1 MWKRGHLYRTLSS
14 THCSSS
20 LTFIANLE
28 KGGSKRGG
36 AKAVWMNVHAA
47 FLQQR
52 HISCVE
58 QEGGFS
64 PLYTHF
70 YNSFITT
77 SPHQISKRKKSPPQ
91 KKREISWTH
100 VKDANIT
107 CWHAFYLPLL
117 HRPMK
122 VSEWNRFTCALQD
135 VRAWPTFTPE
145 TFHLVEE
152 RTAGNKLVL
161 PFHTCRSDRL
171 FHLADP
177 LPSVSLNASDPFLTP
192 LALLRTETWSN
203 HSFSWMWRKSH
214 LSEIH
219 TRPLTTFKRFHPEW
233 QNTCLFFLHK
243 LIWQNF

>member
-20 LTFIANLE
+20 LTFKANLE

-77 SPHQISKRKKSPPQ
+77 SPHQISKRKKSPPT
-91 KKREISWTH
+91 KKGKFPGHTLKMQTSPADMPSICHSCTDQWKCPSEIVSPVLCRTCEPDPRSLLTRETRPPVSH
-100 VKDANIT
+100 
-107 CWHAFYLPLL
+107 LPLGQTL
-117 HRPMK
+117 PLSRSAPERFSECIRS
-122 VSEWNRFTCALQD
+122 VSHSTRIVTHWNLKQSQ
-135 VRAWPTFTPE
+135 
-145 TFHLVEE
+145 LLLKVEE
-152 RTAGNKLVL
+152 KSSVRDS
-161 PFHTCRSDRL
+161 HTPSD
-171 FHLADP
+171 
-177 LPSVSLNASDPFLTP
+177 N
-192 LALLRTETWSN
+192 
-203 HSFSWMWRKSH
+203 
-214 LSEIH
+214 I
-219 TRPLTTFKRFHPEW
+219 
-233 QNTCLFFLHK
+233 
-243 LIWQNF
+243 

>member
-77 SPHQISKRKKSPPQ
+77 SPHQISKRKKSPPPP
-91 KKREISWTH
+91 KKGKFPGHTLKMQTSPADMPSICHSCTDQWKCPSEIVSP
-100 VKDANIT
+100 VLCRT
-107 CWHAFYLPLL
+107 CEPDPLSL
-117 HRPMK
+117 LKPFTSSRNAPQGIN
-122 VSEWNRFTCALQD
+122 SSSRFTPA
-135 VRAWPTFTPE
+135 A
-145 TFHLVEE
+145 
-152 RTAGNKLVL
+152 RTDSS
-161 PFHTCRSDRL
+161 T
-171 FHLADP
+171 
-177 LPSVSLNASDPFLTP
+177 
-192 LALLRTETWSN
+192 
-203 HSFSWMWRKSH
+203 
-214 LSEIH
+214 
-219 TRPLTTFKRFHPEW
+219 
-233 QNTCLFFLHK
+233 
-243 LIWQNF
+243 